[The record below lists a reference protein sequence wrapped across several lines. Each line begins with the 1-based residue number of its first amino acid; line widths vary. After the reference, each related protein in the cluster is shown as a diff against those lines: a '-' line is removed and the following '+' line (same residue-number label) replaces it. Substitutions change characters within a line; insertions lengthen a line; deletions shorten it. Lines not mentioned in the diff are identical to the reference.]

1 MVKYFIWVTGIVLV
15 AVGCHSRQ
23 RLLGR
28 RDFIKYINDPG
39 HGLVQKTKVWDV
51 DVQVSYAPSGLLVSQ
66 ELVASRGQGNKNV
79 LDSLEKKYSRNYY
92 FFLKFSKDN
101 RELIRQLG
109 SFSRYSD
116 MVQVLSFQMQQ
127 YINLTTAARDTVEMS
142 DYAFE
147 QTYGMGN
154 ANTLLLA
161 FPREKIDKA
170 EALDVNLAECGFG
183 IGSLKFKFDKADLDQ
198 VPRLDYSRAE

>member
-1 MVKYFIWVTGIVLV
+1 MRNSCIGLAAIL
-15 AVGCHSRQ
+15 AVMTACQSRQ
-23 RLLGR
+23 RIVGK
-28 RDFIKYINDPG
+28 RDLVKYINDPR
-39 HGLVQKTKVWDV
+39 HGLVQKAKVNDV
-51 DVQVSYAPSGLLVSQ
+51 DVQVSYAPSGLMIAQ
-66 ELVASRGQGNKNV
+66 ELSASAAPKTKER

-170 EALDVNLAECGFG
+170 GALDVNLAECGFG
-183 IGSLKFKFDKADLDQ
+183 IGSLKFKFDKADLDR